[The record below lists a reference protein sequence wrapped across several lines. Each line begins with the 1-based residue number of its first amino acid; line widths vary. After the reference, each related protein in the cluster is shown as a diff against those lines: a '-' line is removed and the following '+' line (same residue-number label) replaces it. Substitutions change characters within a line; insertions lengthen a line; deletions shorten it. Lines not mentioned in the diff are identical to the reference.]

1 MSRGSGQPTDV
12 DASAQLRDPQQI
24 LSLSTDSLPWSP
36 ALVKAEVSGEFWDLL
51 GELGVTLFVTREYEH
66 LVVALSCG
74 ESGPMTS
81 VLRLPHPSGLVADRS
96 RHLLYVAC
104 TRNPNHVMELSPAS
118 GYLRRTDRQAP
129 RGPLGMAPTQ
139 TRFLPGCLY
148 LHDLALVG
156 GRLMGNAVGLNAI
169 VDVLNPSVEWWPAS
183 IETQDGP
190 NFSRNLMQLNSIA
203 AGTSLEDSF
212 FTASTAGPTE
222 RLPGDAAWV
231 VDRQGVVL
239 SGRTREPIV
248 GGLTRPHSARLDH
261 DRSLWVDDSGYGTL
275 NRVDGARSVPV
286 VALDGWTR
294 GLCLMPGTAAV
305 GTSRVIPR
313 FAQYAPGVD
322 LGRSRCGVHLVNT
335 KSGKI
340 EGSLVWPHGDQI
352 FAIDWLPSTVATGF
366 LAGQPDQ
373 VVEPADDVWYQF
385 APHGSHLGPLAP

>member
-1 MSRGSGQPTDV
+1 MRMSDV
-12 DASAQLRDPQQI
+12 QAEVESSAQLREPQQI
-24 LSLSTDSLPWSP
+24 LSLSTRSLPWDP
-36 ALVKAEVSGEFWDLL
+36 ALVHAEVSGGFWDLL
-51 GELGVTLFVTREYEH
+51 GDLGVTLFVTREYEH

-81 VLRLPHPSGLVADRS
+81 VIRLPHPSGLVADRT
-96 RHLLYVAC
+96 RNAIFVAC
-104 TRNPNHVMELSPAS
+104 TRNPNQVMELSPAL
-118 GYLRRTDRQAP
+118 GYLHRTDRQPAHEA
-129 RGPLGMAPTQ
+129 LGLAPTV

-169 VDVLNPSVEWWPAS
+169 VDVLGPSVEWWPAS
-183 IETQDGP
+183 VETRDGP
-190 NFSRNLMQLNSIA
+190 NLSLNLMQLNSIA
-203 AGTSLEDSF
+203 AGASLEDSF

-222 RLPGDAAWV
+222 HHPGDAAWV

-261 DRSLWVDDSGYGTL
+261 EGSLWVDDSGYGTL
-275 NRVDGARSVPV
+275 NRVDGERAVPV
-286 VALDGWTR
+286 IALDGWTR
-294 GLCLMPGTAAV
+294 GLCLMPGIAAV

-335 KSGKI
+335 ESGKI
-340 EGSLVWPHGDQI
+340 QGSLVWPSGNQV

-373 VVEPADDVWYQF
+373 QVESAENVWYQF
-385 APHGSHLGPLAP
+385 APNGSRLGPLAP